1 MIDIVLSSSSTL
13 IESSIENILAQ
24 AKEAIDEEEENTN
37 KISDAVSKAFA
48 VDEVIDDEEDDE
60 VDEVEEEE
68 TDRGL
73 KYYFGQLE
81 DLLVVKVI
89 GNEDDESNRDLSFD
103 WKLQEV
109 SGSQIILKLTFTD
122 PINVTPQDV
131 L

>member
-1 MIDIVLSSSSTL
+1 M
-13 IESSIENILAQ
+13 
-24 AKEAIDEEEENTN
+24 
-37 KISDAVSKAFA
+37 
-48 VDEVIDDEEDDE
+48 IDDEKDDE

-68 TDRGL
+68 TDSGL

-81 DLLVVKVI
+81 DLLVVNVL

-103 WKLQEV
+103 WKLLEV

-122 PINVTPQDV
+122 PINVTPQDA

>member
-1 MIDIVLSSSSTL
+1 MIDIVLSSSSAL

-37 KISDAVSKAFA
+37 KVSDAVSKAFA

-68 TDRGL
+68 TDSGL

-81 DLLVVKVI
+81 DLLVVKVL